1 MPQRRFR
8 ISYLKNIELPLIVEV
23 GEGPR
28 KKIGDV
34 LDYLNL
40 LNVVLLSG
48 RRSYEVVGEKIES
61 RVSESIVAKFFVEK
75 PSVGEVRKLSV
86 RLSYED
92 VDGIVGVGGGKVL
105 DVGKVLATELNVA
118 FVSIPTVASHDGIA
132 SPVASFKEG
141 GKPVSISTNPPA
153 AVLAD
158 LVILRHSPIRLLRAG
173 YGDLISNVTAVKDW
187 KLARD
192 VVGEE
197 YNEVAASMAEMPAN
211 LMLSSADML
220 DLKVIKHLEMLVR
233 GLILSGVAISL
244 AGSSRPAS
252 GAEHK
257 FSHALD
263 YLGYGE
269 GLHGE
274 QVAIG
279 TIIMEYLHEKRYGV
293 GNWELLKMSLEKIRA
308 PTTAKEIGLTKE
320 QIVEALIYA
329 KKIRRKRYTILD
341 EVEDK
346 EEFKIALEKTKVA

>member
-1 MPQRRFR
+1 MPKKFK
-8 ISYLKNIELPLIVEV
+8 IGFLKSIEIPLIVEL
-23 GEGPR
+23 GEGVR
-28 KKIGDV
+28 KRVKDI
-34 LDYLNL
+34 LNYLGL
-40 LNVVLLSG
+40 HNVVILTG
-48 RRSYEVVGEKIES
+48 RKSYEVAGKKIES
-61 RVSESIVAKFFVEK
+61 RISESVLSRFFVEK
-75 PSVGEVRKLSV
+75 PSINEVRNFAVKLS
-86 RLSYED
+86 YAD
-92 VDGIVGVGGGKVL
+92 VDAIVGIGGGKVL
-105 DVGKVLATELNVA
+105 DVGKILATELNVA
-118 FVSIPTVASHDGIA
+118 FLSIPTVASHDGIA

-192 VVGEE
+192 VVDEE

-211 LMLSSADML
+211 LMLSYADKL

-244 AGSSRPAS
+244 TGSSRPAS

-279 TIIMEYLHEKRYGV
+279 TIIVEFLHERKYGV
-293 GNWELLKMSLEKIRA
+293 GDWELIKRSLEKIRA
-308 PTTAKEIGLTKE
+308 PTTAKELSLTKD
-320 QIVEALIYA
+320 QIIEALEYA

-341 EVEDK
+341 EVEKGDI
-346 EEFKIALEKTKVA
+346 KIAVEKTGVVN

>member
-1 MPQRRFR
+1 MTQRGFR
-8 ISYLKNIELPLIVEV
+8 ISYLKNVELPLVVEL

-28 KKIGDV
+28 KRIKEV
-34 LDYLNL
+34 LDDLNL
-40 LNVVLLSG
+40 FNVVLLTG
-48 RRSYEVVGEKIES
+48 KTSYKVVGVKIES
-61 RVSESIVAKFFVEK
+61 RISENIVSKFFVEK
-75 PSVGEVRKLSV
+75 PSVEEVRKLSLD
-86 RLSYED
+86 LSYED
-92 VDGIVGVGGGKVL
+92 IDGIIGVGGGKVL
-105 DVGKVLATELNVA
+105 DVGKVLASELNVA

-141 GKPVSISTNPPA
+141 GKPMSIATNPPT

-158 LVILRHSPIRLLRAG
+158 LVVLRHSPIRLLRAG

-197 YNEVAASMAEMPAN
+197 YNEVAASMAEMPAS
-211 LMLSSADML
+211 LMLSSADKL

-269 GLHGE
+269 GIHGE

-279 TIIMEYLHEKRYGV
+279 TIVMEYLHEKAYGV
-293 GNWELLKMSLEKIRA
+293 GDWELLKMSLEKIRA

-329 KKIRRKRYTILD
+329 KRIRKKRYTILD
-341 EVEDK
+341 EVKDK
-346 EEFKIALEKTKVA
+346 EELRIALEKTKIV